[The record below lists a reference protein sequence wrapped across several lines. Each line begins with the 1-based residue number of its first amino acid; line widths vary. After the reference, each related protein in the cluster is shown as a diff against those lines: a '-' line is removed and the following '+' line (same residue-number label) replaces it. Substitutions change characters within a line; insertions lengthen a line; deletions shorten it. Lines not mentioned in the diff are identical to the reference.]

1 MTALVLRTDSATRW
15 RLLATTR
22 PLAMALVAGVLATHI
37 ATVFGFWF
45 HGIFGLPNLDFPR
58 FNAYL
63 LFKPD
68 IADMAAI
75 FEATTSTS
83 RLVIGW
89 IVHLFT
95 GVVWALVYAILVH
108 PLLRW
113 RNTTLGNLGK
123 AVVWGVVLA
132 LISGLW
138 WVPVLFPDFSPGM
151 FGETLFGLGEG
162 IVAIVLWHLIWAVN
176 LALFYNPLPDDEAA
190 ALSSV

>member
-1 MTALVLRTDSATRW
+1 MTTLDLKADSATRW
-15 RLLATTR
+15 RLLASQK

-37 ATVFGFWF
+37 ATVFGYWF

-63 LFKPD
+63 LYKPD

-89 IVHLFT
+89 FVHLFT

-113 RNTTLGNLGK
+113 RNTTAGNLGK
-123 AVVWGVVLA
+123 AMVWGLILA
-132 LISGLW
+132 VISGLW
-138 WVPVLFPDFSPGM
+138 WVPVLFPDFAPGA
-151 FGETLFGLGEG
+151 FGQNLFGLGEG
-162 IVAIVLWHLIWAVN
+162 IAAIVLWHLIWALN
-176 LALFYNPLPDDEAA
+176 LALFYNPLPDDELAA
-190 ALSSV
+190 AARA